1 MSYQVLA
8 RKWRPRSFREMIGQ
22 THVLK
27 ALINALDN
35 QRLHHAYLFTGTR
48 GVGKT
53 TIARIIAKCVNCEI
67 GITSTPCGTCSVCRE
82 IDEGR
87 FVDLIEIDAASR
99 TKVED
104 TRELL
109 DNVQY
114 APSRGRFKV
123 YLIDEV
129 HMLSSHSFN
138 ALLKTL
144 EEPPPYVKFILATTD
159 PQKLP
164 ATILSRCLQFSLK
177 NMTPER
183 VVEHLTHVLG
193 VENVP
198 FEDDALWLLGR
209 AADGSMR
216 DAMSLTDQAIA
227 FGEGKVLAADVR
239 AMLGTLDHG
248 QVYGVLQAL
257 LEGDARGLLEAVRH
271 LAEQG
276 PDWNGVL
283 AEMLN
288 VLHRVAVAQALPEA
302 VDNGQGDRDRVLAVA
317 QALPAEDVQFY
328 YQMGLIG
335 RRDLPLAPDPR
346 SGFEMVLLRM
356 LAFRPAGGGEAPPQT
371 LKPLGI
377 SQATVDSSQGVAAPI
392 AAPVPQATS
401 MAGAAVPAAG
411 PVAGGNAPASASAA
425 TVQAPVTPA
434 QREEAPVANP
444 AVGDNAPVPAPAS
457 AATAQVPVA
466 AAQRQAAPA
475 ASTMTAVDNSVP
487 APAPTSSAPVP
498 AAVSQREVAAA
509 ASPVASTDS
518 PATRAAPAPSP
529 AAVDDPSLP
538 WNSSAAPL
546 QNEPEAYDE
555 PLLETEA
562 EQPMLTPMPA
572 PTPAC
577 VVPPAPEREEAPED
591 EGDAIDS
598 AAPHLQAIPD
608 DFGPAG
614 MDRDD
619 EPPLDEDY
627 YPADIDASGYSFL
640 DDLASATPEPVAAP
654 EPLPA
659 SQPAS
664 GLALQWLELFPKLPI
679 SGLTA
684 SIAANCSLIA
694 VRGDE
699 WLLHLDPAQSALFNA
714 TQQRR
719 LNDALNQYHGRTIG
733 LKIELVRP
741 EQETPAQASSR
752 RRVERQHDAEASIQA
767 DPFIQQMMQ
776 KFGATVRNDTI
787 EPVDVP
793 VSQNG

>member
-8 RKWRPRSFREMIGQ
+8 RKWRPRSFREMVGQ

-27 ALINALDN
+27 ALINALDS

-53 TIARIIAKCVNCEI
+53 TIARIIAKCLNCET
-67 GITSTPCGTCSVCRE
+67 GITSTPCGECSVCRE

-227 FGEGKVLAADVR
+227 FGEGKVMAADVR

-248 QVYGVLQAL
+248 QVYDVLHAL
-257 LEGDARGLLEAVRH
+257 IEGDAKALLEAVRH

-276 PDWNGVL
+276 PDWSGVL
-283 AEMLN
+283 SEILN
-288 VLHRVAVAQALPEA
+288 VLHRVAIAQALPDG
-302 VDNGQGDRDRVLAVA
+302 VDNGQGDRDRVLALA

-346 SGFEMVLLRM
+346 GGFEMVLLRM
-356 LAFRPAGGGEAPPQT
+356 LAFRPADTADAPRQP
-371 LKPLGI
+371 LKPVGI
-377 SQATVDSSQGVAAPI
+377 SQATADSAKPVAAAPVVAPAVAPAPAAVAPVAEAAPMAVI
-392 AAPVPQATS
+392 VPVEPEPEPVVEPEPVAEEVVDLPWNDPVEPEVIQQPAVEPVLETTAEQPELPPMPLPTPDSVVPDAPEWVAAPVPEPTVADVDVATP
-401 MAGAAVPAAG
+401 GA
-411 PVAGGNAPASASAA
+411 
-425 TVQAPVTPA
+425 
-434 QREEAPVANP
+434 
-444 AVGDNAPVPAPAS
+444 D
-457 AATAQVPVA
+457 
-466 AAQRQAAPA
+466 
-475 ASTMTAVDNSVP
+475 
-487 APAPTSSAPVP
+487 
-498 AAVSQREVAAA
+498 
-509 ASPVASTDS
+509 
-518 PATRAAPAPSP
+518 
-529 AAVDDPSLP
+529 L
-538 WNSSAAPL
+538 
-546 QNEPEAYDE
+546 
-555 PLLETEA
+555 
-562 EQPMLTPMPA
+562 
-572 PTPAC
+572 
-577 VVPPAPEREEAPED
+577 
-591 EGDAIDS
+591 
-598 AAPHLQAIPD
+598 
-608 DFGPAG
+608 
-614 MDRDD
+614 DD

-627 YPADIDASGYSFL
+627 IEPDMDSAYSYL
-640 DDLASATPEPVAAP
+640 DDLASEHAAEPAP
-654 EPLPA
+654 EPEPEPA
-659 SQPAS
+659 AMPAT

-679 SGLTA
+679 TGMTG
-684 SIAANCSLIA
+684 SIAANCTLIS
-694 VRGDE
+694 VEGDH
-699 WLLHLDPAQSALFNA
+699 WLLHLDPAHSALFNA

-719 LNDALNQYHGRTIG
+719 LNDALNQYHERT
-733 LKIELVRP
+733 LTLSIELIKP
-741 EQETPAQASSR
+741 EQETPAQAASR
-752 RRVERQHDAEASIQA
+752 RRANRQREAEESIHG

-776 KFGATVRNDTI
+776 QFGAVVRHDTI
-787 EPVDVP
+787 EPVEAP
-793 VSQNG
+793 VIQGS

>member
-8 RKWRPRSFREMIGQ
+8 RKWRPRSFREMVGQ
-22 THVLK
+22 AHVLK

-53 TIARIIAKCVNCEI
+53 TIARIIAKCLNCET

-129 HMLSSHSFN
+129 HMLSTHSFN

-177 NMTPER
+177 NMSPER
-183 VVEHLTHVLG
+183 VVEHLSHVLTA
-193 VENVP
+193 ENVP
-198 FEDDALWLLGR
+198 FETDALWLLGR

-239 AMLGTLDHG
+239 AMLGSLDHG

-257 LEGDARGLLEAVRH
+257 LEGDARALLEAVRN

-276 PDWNGVL
+276 PDWAGVL

-288 VLHRVAVAQALPEA
+288 VLHRVAIAQALPEA
-302 VDNGQGDRDRVLAVA
+302 VDNGQGDRDRVLALA
-317 QALPAEDVQFY
+317 AALPAEDVQFY

-346 SGFEMVLLRM
+346 GGFEMVLLRM
-356 LAFRPAGGGEAPPQT
+356 LAFRPADTDDAPKPV
-371 LKPLGI
+371 LKPVGI
-377 SQATVDSSQGVAAPI
+377 SQATADPATPVAAP
-392 AAPVPQATS
+392 AV
-401 MAGAAVPAAG
+401 AAVPPAAAVQPAAAVAAPQQQAPT
-411 PVAGGNAPASASAA
+411 PVAPAPQP
-425 TVQAPVTPA
+425 VDAPVLQAEPA
-434 QREEAPVANP
+434 AVVEPEPQAKPEPEPEPAAVAEVVDLPWEE
-444 AVGDNAPVPAPAS
+444 S
-457 AATAQVPVA
+457 VPVA
-466 AAQRQAAPA
+466 SESMPA
-475 ASTMTAVDNSVP
+475 P
-487 APAPTSSAPVP
+487 APAPTPAPVP
-498 AAVSQREVAAA
+498 M
-509 ASPVASTDS
+509 P
-518 PATRAAPAPSP
+518 AAPAHDDEPPFDPSAY
-529 AAVDDPSLP
+529 AAV
-538 WNSSAAPL
+538 
-546 QNEPEAYDE
+546 
-555 PLLETEA
+555 
-562 EQPMLTPMPA
+562 
-572 PTPAC
+572 
-577 VVPPAPEREEAPED
+577 
-591 EGDAIDS
+591 
-598 AAPHLQAIPD
+598 
-608 DFGPAG
+608 G

-619 EPPLDEDY
+619 ELPLDEDY
-627 YPADIDASGYSFL
+627 YGGESDPVGFSYL
-640 DDLASATPEPVAAP
+640 DELAEHVQEEAPKPVA

-659 SQPAS
+659 AKPAT
-664 GLALQWLELFPKLPI
+664 GLALQWLEMFPQLPV
-679 SGLTA
+679 SGMTGN
-684 SIAANCSLIA
+684 IAANCTLVA
-694 VRGDE
+694 AEGDD
-699 WLLHLDPAQSALFNA
+699 WLLHLDPGQGALFNA

-719 LNDALNQYHGRTIG
+719 LNEALNQHLGRA
-733 LKIELVRP
+733 LNLRIELIQP
-741 EQETPAQASSR
+741 EQETPAQAAARKR
-752 RRVERQHDAEASIQA
+752 RERQHEAVVSIEQ
-767 DPFIQQMMQ
+767 DPLIQQMIQ
-776 KFGATVRNDTI
+776 LFGAKVRQDTI
-787 EPVDVP
+787 EPVEALA
-793 VSQNG
+793 SQGQ

>member
-8 RKWRPRSFREMIGQ
+8 RKWRPRSFREMVGQ

-53 TIARIIAKCVNCEI
+53 TIARILAKCLNCET
-67 GITSTPCGTCSVCRE
+67 GVSSTPCGECSVCRE

-87 FVDLIEIDAASR
+87 FVDLIEVDAASR

-114 APSRGRFKV
+114 SPTRGRYKV

-144 EEPPPYVKFILATTD
+144 EEPPPHVKFLLATTD

-164 ATILSRCLQFSLK
+164 VTILSRCLQFSLK
-177 NMTPER
+177 NMPPER

-193 VENVP
+193 AENVP

-257 LEGDARGLLEAVRH
+257 LEGDARALLEAVRH

-276 PDWNGVL
+276 PDWGGVL
-283 AEMLN
+283 AEILN
-288 VLHRVAVAQALPEA
+288 VLHRVAIAQALPEA
-302 VDNGQGDRDRVLAVA
+302 IDNGQGDRERVLALA

-356 LAFRPAGGGEAPPQT
+356 LAFRPADADGAPRTP
-371 LKPLGI
+371 LKDLGI
-377 SQATVDSSQGVAAPI
+377 SKATTDPANSPVAGAASPAPVAAVAAAPVAAP
-392 AAPVPQATS
+392 V
-401 MAGAAVPAAG
+401 
-411 PVAGGNAPASASAA
+411 
-425 TVQAPVTPA
+425 
-434 QREEAPVANP
+434 EAP
-444 AVGDNAPVPAPAS
+444 
-457 AATAQVPVA
+457 
-466 AAQRQAAPA
+466 AAPA
-475 ASTMTAVDNSVP
+475 A
-487 APAPTSSAPVP
+487 APSAPP
-498 AAVSQREVAAA
+498 AAVEARVAEAVVEEPAAA
-509 ASPVASTDS
+509 AEVVDLPWEE
-518 PATRAAPAPSP
+518 PAPSLAAEPEPEPLAVEAPSAPPAVAVEAVVETVLEALP
-529 AAVDDPSLP
+529 AALP
-538 WNSSAAPL
+538 VAP
-546 QNEPEAYDE
+546 DE
-555 PLLETEA
+555 QD
-562 EQPMLTPMPA
+562 EQ
-572 PTPAC
+572 
-577 VVPPAPEREEAPED
+577 
-591 EGDAIDS
+591 
-598 AAPHLQAIPD
+598 
-608 DFGPAG
+608 
-614 MDRDD
+614 DD
-619 EPPLDEDY
+619 EPPPADDY
-627 YPADIDASGYSFL
+627 YEVDMDTLAYL
-640 DDLASATPEPVAAP
+640 DAAP
-654 EPLPA
+654 EPDVVVVEEPLPA
-659 SQPAS
+659 AKPAT
-664 GLALQWLELFPKLPI
+664 GLAAEWLELFPRLGLG
-679 SGLTA
+679 GLTA
-684 SIAANCSLIA
+684 SIAANCTLVA
-694 VRGDE
+694 ADGDH
-699 WLLHLDPAQSALFNA
+699 WHLHLDPGQSALFNA

-719 LNDALNQYHGRTIG
+719 LNDALNQHLGRT
-733 LKIELVRP
+733 LKLEVTLQKP
-741 EQETPAQASSR
+741 EQETPAQAAAR
-752 RRVERQHDAEASIQA
+752 RRAERQRAAEASIDA
-767 DPFIQQMMQ
+767 DPL
-776 KFGATVRNDTI
+776 VRQLREQFAAVVRDGTI
-787 EPVDVP
+787 EPLEAKA
-793 VSQNG
+793 

>member
-8 RKWRPRSFREMIGQ
+8 RKWRPRSFREMVGQ

-27 ALINALDN
+27 ALINALDS

-53 TIARIIAKCVNCEI
+53 TIARIIAKCLNCET

-227 FGEGKVLAADVR
+227 FGEGKVMAADVR

-248 QVYGVLQAL
+248 QVFDVLHAL
-257 LEGDARGLLEAVRH
+257 IEGDAKALLEAVRH
-271 LAEQG
+271 LSEQG

-283 AEMLN
+283 SEILN
-288 VLHRVAVAQALPEA
+288 VLHRVAIAQALPEG
-302 VDNGQGDRDRVLAVA
+302 VDNGHGDRDRVLALA
-317 QALPAEDVQFY
+317 KALPAEDVQFY

-346 SGFEMVLLRM
+346 GGFEMVMLRM
-356 LAFRPAGGGEAPPQT
+356 LAFRPADTADAPRQP
-371 LKPLGI
+371 LKPVGI
-377 SQATVDSSQGVAAPI
+377 SQATVDSAKSV
-392 AAPVPQATS
+392 
-401 MAGAAVPAAG
+401 AGAAVVAPE
-411 PVAGGNAPASASAA
+411 PVAVAP
-425 TVQAPVTPA
+425 
-434 QREEAPVANP
+434 APVA
-444 AVGDNAPVPAPAS
+444 VEPVA
-457 AATAQVPVA
+457 PVA
-466 AAQRQAAPA
+466 APAPVA
-475 ASTMTAVDNSVP
+475 EP
-487 APAPTSSAPVP
+487 APAPVVDLPWNEPGETVVEQAPAEEPVLETIAEQPELTPMPTPTPDSVVPDAPEWVSAPVP
-498 AAVSQREVAAA
+498 EPTIADVDAA
-509 ASPVASTDS
+509 
-518 PATRAAPAPSP
+518 
-529 AAVDDPSLP
+529 
-538 WNSSAAPL
+538 
-546 QNEPEAYDE
+546 
-555 PLLETEA
+555 
-562 EQPMLTPMPA
+562 TP
-572 PTPAC
+572 
-577 VVPPAPEREEAPED
+577 
-591 EGDAIDS
+591 GID
-598 AAPHLQAIPD
+598 L
-608 DFGPAG
+608 
-614 MDRDD
+614 DD

-627 YPADIDASGYSFL
+627 IEPDMDSAYSYL
-640 DDLASATPEPVAAP
+640 DDLASEHTAEPAP
-654 EPLPA
+654 EPEAEPA
-659 SQPAS
+659 AMPAT

-679 SGLTA
+679 SGMTG
-684 SIAANCSLIA
+684 SIAANCTLIA
-694 VRGDE
+694 VDGDH
-699 WLLHLDPAQSALFNA
+699 WLLHLDPAHSALFNA

-719 LNDALNQYHGRTIG
+719 LNDALNQFHERT
-733 LKIELVRP
+733 LTVTIELIKP
-741 EQETPAQASSR
+741 EQETPAQAATR
-752 RRVERQHDAEASIQA
+752 RRLNRQREAEESIQA
-767 DPFIQQMMQ
+767 DPLIQQMMEQ
-776 KFGATVRNDTI
+776 FGAVVRHDTI
-787 EPVDVP
+787 EPVEA
-793 VSQNG
+793 QAAAG

>member
-8 RKWRPRSFREMIGQ
+8 RKWRPRSFREMVGQ

-53 TIARIIAKCVNCEI
+53 TIARIIAKCLNCET

-129 HMLSSHSFN
+129 HMLSTHSFN

-177 NMTPER
+177 NMSPER
-183 VVEHLTHVLG
+183 VVEHLSHVLG
-193 VENVP
+193 AENVP

-257 LEGDARGLLEAVRH
+257 LEGDARALLEAVRD

-276 PDWNGVL
+276 PDWSGVL

-288 VLHRVAVAQALPEA
+288 VLHRVAIAQALPEA
-302 VDNGQGDRDRVLAVA
+302 VDNGQGDRDRVLSLAA
-317 QALPAEDVQFY
+317 ALPAEDVQFY

-346 SGFEMVLLRM
+346 GGFEMVLLRM
-356 LAFRPAGGGEAPPQT
+356 LAFRPADNDDAPKPV
-371 LKPLGI
+371 LKPVGI
-377 SQATVDSSQGVAAPI
+377 SQATADSTKPVAVAAAVAPPVASQPPVEAVAPI
-392 AAPVPQATS
+392 AAPVVAEPAVVEPAAAPEVVEVAPEPEVQIA
-401 MAGAAVPAAG
+401 APAPEPVAEAVIDLPWEEPAAPVPAAQPVAQPPAAVPAAE
-411 PVAGGNAPASASAA
+411 PH
-425 TVQAPVTPA
+425 
-434 QREEAPVANP
+434 
-444 AVGDNAPVPAPAS
+444 
-457 AATAQVPVA
+457 
-466 AAQRQAAPA
+466 AAPP
-475 ASTMTAVDNSVP
+475 SDD
-487 APAPTSSAPVP
+487 APPF
-498 AAVSQREVAAA
+498 
-509 ASPVASTDS
+509 
-518 PATRAAPAPSP
+518 
-529 AAVDDPSLP
+529 DPS
-538 WNSSAAPL
+538 
-546 QNEPEAYDE
+546 AYDS
-555 PLLETEA
+555 
-562 EQPMLTPMPA
+562 
-572 PTPAC
+572 
-577 VVPPAPEREEAPED
+577 V
-591 EGDAIDS
+591 
-598 AAPHLQAIPD
+598 
-608 DFGPAG
+608 G

-627 YPADIDASGYSFL
+627 YAPESDPAGFSYL
-640 DDLASATPEPVAAP
+640 DELAEHVHEPEPVVVP

-659 SQPAS
+659 LKPAT
-664 GLALQWLELFPKLPI
+664 GLALQWLELCPQLPV
-679 SGLTA
+679 SGMTGN
-684 SIAANCSLIA
+684 IAANCTLISA
-694 VRGDE
+694 EGDD
-699 WLLHLDPAQSALFNA
+699 WLLHLDPAQGALFNS

-719 LNDALNQYHGRTIG
+719 LNDALNQHLGRT
-733 LKIELVRP
+733 LQLRIELIRP
-741 EQETPAQASSR
+741 EQETPAQAASR
-752 RRVERQHDAEASIQA
+752 KRSERQHEAEVSIEQ
-767 DPFIQQMMQ
+767 DPLIQQMIRQ
-776 KFGATVRNDTI
+776 FGATVRQDTI
-787 EPVDVP
+787 EPVEP
-793 VSQNG
+793 LVSQAQ

>member
-8 RKWRPRSFREMIGQ
+8 RKWRPRSFREMVGQ

-53 TIARIIAKCVNCEI
+53 TIARILAKCLNCET
-67 GITSTPCGTCSVCRE
+67 GVSSTPCGECSVCRE

-87 FVDLIEIDAASR
+87 FVDLIEVDAASR

-114 APSRGRFKV
+114 SPTRGRYKV

-144 EEPPPYVKFILATTD
+144 EEPPPHVKFLLATTD

-164 ATILSRCLQFSLK
+164 VTILSRCLQFSLK
-177 NMTPER
+177 NMPPER

-193 VENVP
+193 AENVP

-257 LEGDARGLLEAVRH
+257 LEGDARALLEAVRH

-276 PDWNGVL
+276 PDWGGVL
-283 AEMLN
+283 AEILN
-288 VLHRVAVAQALPEA
+288 VLHRVAIAQALPEA
-302 VDNGQGDRDRVLAVA
+302 IDNGQGDRERVLALA

-356 LAFRPAGGGEAPPQT
+356 LAFRPADADGAPRTP
-371 LKPLGI
+371 LKDLGI
-377 SQATVDSSQGVAAPI
+377 SKATTDPANSPVAGAASSAPVAAVVAAAPAVAAPVE
-392 AAPVPQATS
+392 PP
-401 MAGAAVPAAG
+401 
-411 PVAGGNAPASASAA
+411 
-425 TVQAPVTPA
+425 
-434 QREEAPVANP
+434 
-444 AVGDNAPVPAPAS
+444 
-457 AATAQVPVA
+457 
-466 AAQRQAAPA
+466 AAPA
-475 ASTMTAVDNSVP
+475 A
-487 APAPTSSAPVP
+487 APSAPP
-498 AAVSQREVAAA
+498 AAVEARVAEAVVEEPAAA
-509 ASPVASTDS
+509 AEVVDLPWEE
-518 PATRAAPAPSP
+518 PAPSL
-529 AAVDDPSLP
+529 AA
-538 WNSSAAPL
+538 
-546 QNEPEAYDE
+546 EPEPE
-555 PLLETEA
+555 PLAVEA
-562 EQPMLTPMPA
+562 PSA
-572 PTPAC
+572 
-577 VVPPAPEREEAPED
+577 PPAVAVEAVVETVLEALPTALPVAPD
-591 EGDAIDS
+591 EQDE
-598 AAPHLQAIPD
+598 Q
-608 DFGPAG
+608 
-614 MDRDD
+614 DD
-619 EPPLDEDY
+619 EPPPADDY
-627 YPADIDASGYSFL
+627 YEVDMDTLAYL
-640 DDLASATPEPVAAP
+640 DAAP
-654 EPLPA
+654 EPDVVVVEEPLPA
-659 SQPAS
+659 AKPAT
-664 GLALQWLELFPKLPI
+664 GLAAEWLELFPRLGLG
-679 SGLTA
+679 GLTA
-684 SIAANCSLIA
+684 SIGANCTLVA
-694 VRGDE
+694 ADDDH
-699 WLLHLDPAQSALFNA
+699 WHLHLDPGQSALFNA

-719 LNDALNQYHGRTIG
+719 LNDALNQHLGRT
-733 LKIELVRP
+733 LKLEVTLQKP
-741 EQETPAQASSR
+741 EQETPAQAAAR
-752 RRVERQHDAEASIQA
+752 RRAERQRAAEASIDA
-767 DPFIQQMMQ
+767 DPL
-776 KFGATVRNDTI
+776 VRQLREQFAAVVRDGTI
-787 EPVDVP
+787 EPLEAKA
-793 VSQNG
+793 

>member
-8 RKWRPRSFREMIGQ
+8 RKWRPRSFREMVGQ

-53 TIARIIAKCVNCEI
+53 TIARILAKCLNCET
-67 GITSTPCGTCSVCRE
+67 GVSSTPCGECSVCRE

-87 FVDLIEIDAASR
+87 FVDLIEVDAASR

-114 APSRGRFKV
+114 SPTRGRYKV

-144 EEPPPYVKFILATTD
+144 EEPPPHVKFLLATTD

-164 ATILSRCLQFSLK
+164 VTILSRCLQFSLK
-177 NMTPER
+177 NMPPER

-193 VENVP
+193 AENVP

-257 LEGDARGLLEAVRH
+257 LEGDARALLEAVRH

-276 PDWNGVL
+276 PDWGGVL
-283 AEMLN
+283 AEILN
-288 VLHRVAVAQALPEA
+288 VLHRVAIAQALPEA
-302 VDNGQGDRDRVLAVA
+302 IDNGQGDRERVLALA

-356 LAFRPAGGGEAPPQT
+356 LAFRPADADGAPRTP
-371 LKPLGI
+371 LKDLGI
-377 SQATVDSSQGVAAPI
+377 SKATTDPANSPVAGAASPAPVAAVAPAPVVAAP
-392 AAPVPQATS
+392 V
-401 MAGAAVPAAG
+401 
-411 PVAGGNAPASASAA
+411 
-425 TVQAPVTPA
+425 
-434 QREEAPVANP
+434 E
-444 AVGDNAPVPAPAS
+444 
-457 AATAQVPVA
+457 
-466 AAQRQAAPA
+466 APA
-475 ASTMTAVDNSVP
+475 APP
-487 APAPTSSAPVP
+487 AAPSAPP
-498 AAVSQREVAAA
+498 AAVEVRVAEAVVEEPAAA
-509 ASPVASTDS
+509 AEVVDLPWEE
-518 PATRAAPAPSP
+518 PAPSLAAEPEPEPEPEPLAVEAPSAPPAVAVEAVVETVLEALP
-529 AAVDDPSLP
+529 AALP
-538 WNSSAAPL
+538 VAP
-546 QNEPEAYDE
+546 DE
-555 PLLETEA
+555 QD
-562 EQPMLTPMPA
+562 EQ
-572 PTPAC
+572 
-577 VVPPAPEREEAPED
+577 
-591 EGDAIDS
+591 
-598 AAPHLQAIPD
+598 
-608 DFGPAG
+608 
-614 MDRDD
+614 DD
-619 EPPLDEDY
+619 EPPPADDY
-627 YPADIDASGYSFL
+627 YEVDMDTLAYL
-640 DDLASATPEPVAAP
+640 DAAP
-654 EPLPA
+654 EPDVVVVEEPLPA
-659 SQPAS
+659 AKPAT
-664 GLALQWLELFPKLPI
+664 GLAAEWLELFPRLGLG
-679 SGLTA
+679 GLTA
-684 SIAANCSLIA
+684 SIAANCTLVA
-694 VRGDE
+694 ADGDH
-699 WLLHLDPAQSALFNA
+699 WHLHLDPGQSALFNA

-719 LNDALNQYHGRTIG
+719 LNDALNQHLGRT
-733 LKIELVRP
+733 LKLEVTLQKP
-741 EQETPAQASSR
+741 EQETPAQAAAR
-752 RRVERQHDAEASIQA
+752 RRAERQRAAEASIDA
-767 DPFIQQMMQ
+767 DPL
-776 KFGATVRNDTI
+776 VRQLREQFAAVVRDGTI
-787 EPVDVP
+787 EPLEAKA
-793 VSQNG
+793 

>member
-8 RKWRPRSFREMIGQ
+8 RKWRPRSFREMVGQ

-27 ALINALDN
+27 ALINALDS

-53 TIARIIAKCVNCEI
+53 TIARIIAKCLNCET
-67 GITSTPCGTCSVCRE
+67 GITSSPCGECSVCRE

-193 VENVP
+193 AENIP

-227 FGEGKVLAADVR
+227 FGEGKVLATDVR

-248 QVYGVLQAL
+248 QVYDVLTAL
-257 LEGDARGLLEAVRH
+257 IDGDARSLLEAVRH

-276 PDWNGVL
+276 PDWSGVL
-283 AEMLN
+283 SEILN
-288 VLHRVAVAQALPEA
+288 VLHRVAIAQALPEG
-302 VDNGQGDRDRVLAVA
+302 VDNGHGDRDRVLALA

-346 SGFEMVLLRM
+346 GGFEMVLLRM
-356 LAFRPAGGGEAPPQT
+356 LAFRPADSENAPRQP
-371 LKPLGI
+371 LKSVGI
-377 SQATVDSSQGVAAPI
+377 NPATVDSQAAVAG
-392 AAPVPQATS
+392 AAPV
-401 MAGAAVPAAG
+401 
-411 PVAGGNAPASASAA
+411 APA
-425 TVQAPVTPA
+425 PA
-434 QREEAPVANP
+434 HVPAPVAP
-444 AVGDNAPVPAPAS
+444 A
-457 AATAQVPVA
+457 PVA
-466 AAQRQAAPA
+466 AATPVVEATKVEAPA
-475 ASTMTAVDNSVP
+475 APVEEVD
-487 APAPTSSAPVP
+487 
-498 AAVSQREVAAA
+498 
-509 ASPVASTDS
+509 
-518 PATRAAPAPSP
+518 
-529 AAVDDPSLP
+529 LP
-538 WNSSAAPL
+538 WNEPKAAQPVSAP
-546 QNEPEAYDE
+546 EPE
-555 PLLETEA
+555 
-562 EQPMLTPMPA
+562 
-572 PTPAC
+572 
-577 VVPPAPEREEAPED
+577 
-591 EGDAIDS
+591 
-598 AAPHLQAIPD
+598 
-608 DFGPAG
+608 
-614 MDRDD
+614 
-619 EPPLDEDY
+619 
-627 YPADIDASGYSFL
+627 
-640 DDLASATPEPVAAP
+640 PEPVAAP
-654 EPLPA
+654 VAEEVPEPVLDTVAEQPELTPMPSPAPASPVPDAPEEVSPEQVQAAAEVVTPGMLEHVPDAVAYVPAPMERDDEPPPDDDYYEPDVDIDPASFAYLDDLAHDAVEAVEKEPELLPA
-659 SQPAS
+659 AKPAT
-664 GLALQWLELFPKLPI
+664 GLAADWLELFPKLPI
-679 SGLTA
+679 SGMTG
-684 SIAANCSLIA
+684 SIAANCTLIA
-694 VRGDE
+694 VDGDN
-699 WLLHLDPAQSALFNA
+699 WLLHLDPAHSALFNA

-719 LNDALNQYHGRTIG
+719 LNDALNQYHERT
-733 LKIELVRP
+733 LNLSIELIKP
-741 EQETPAQASSR
+741 EQETPAQAAAR
-752 RRVERQHDAEASIQA
+752 KRADRQRQAEASIHS
-767 DPFIQQMMQ
+767 DPFIQQMMEQ
-776 KFGATVRNDTI
+776 FGAFIRDDTI
-787 EPVDVP
+787 APVDAP
-793 VSQNG
+793 VTP

>member
-8 RKWRPRSFREMIGQ
+8 RKWRPRSFREMVGQ

-27 ALINALDN
+27 ALINALDS

-53 TIARIIAKCVNCEI
+53 TIARIIAKCLNCET
-67 GITSTPCGTCSVCRE
+67 GITSMPCGTCSVCRE

-227 FGEGKVLAADVR
+227 FGEGKVMAADVR

-248 QVYGVLQAL
+248 QVYDVLHAL
-257 LEGDARGLLEAVRH
+257 IEGDAKALLEAVRH

-283 AEMLN
+283 SEILN
-288 VLHRVAVAQALPEA
+288 VLHRVAIAQALPEG
-302 VDNGQGDRDRVLAVA
+302 VDNGHGDRDRVLALA

-346 SGFEMVLLRM
+346 GGFEMVLLRM
-356 LAFRPAGGGEAPPQT
+356 LAFRPADTADAPRQP
-371 LKPLGI
+371 LKPVGI
-377 SQATVDSSQGVAAPI
+377 SQATVDSAQSVA
-392 AAPVPQATS
+392 VPQ
-401 MAGAAVPAAG
+401 
-411 PVAGGNAPASASAA
+411 
-425 TVQAPVTPA
+425 
-434 QREEAPVANP
+434 R
-444 AVGDNAPVPAPAS
+444 
-457 AATAQVPVA
+457 
-466 AAQRQAAPA
+466 
-475 ASTMTAVDNSVP
+475 
-487 APAPTSSAPVP
+487 
-498 AAVSQREVAAA
+498 
-509 ASPVASTDS
+509 
-518 PATRAAPAPSP
+518 
-529 AAVDDPSLP
+529 
-538 WNSSAAPL
+538 
-546 QNEPEAYDE
+546 
-555 PLLETEA
+555 
-562 EQPMLTPMPA
+562 
-572 PTPAC
+572 
-577 VVPPAPEREEAPED
+577 VVPPAP
-591 EGDAIDS
+591 S
-598 AAPHLQAIPD
+598 AAPPVAPVPQPETPAVVAEVEPAPVVAEEVVDLPWNDPIPVQD
-608 DFGPAG
+608 EPVLETVAEQPDLTPMPVPVPDSVVPDAPEWAAAPIPEPSVAEVDAATPG
-614 MDRDD
+614 MDLDD

-627 YPADIDASGYSFL
+627 IEPDMDSAYSYL
-640 DDLASATPEPVAAP
+640 DELASEHAAEPAP
-654 EPLPA
+654 EPEPEPA
-659 SQPAS
+659 AMPAT
-664 GLALQWLELFPKLPI
+664 GLALQWLELFAKLPI
-679 SGLTA
+679 SGMTG
-684 SIAANCSLIA
+684 SIAANCTLIA
-694 VRGDE
+694 VDGDH
-699 WLLHLDPAQSALFNA
+699 WLLHLDPAHSALFNA

-719 LNDALNQYHGRTIG
+719 LNDALNQYHQRT
-733 LKIELVRP
+733 LTLTIELIKP
-741 EQETPAQASSR
+741 EQETPAQAASR
-752 RRVERQHDAEASIQA
+752 RRADRQREAEDSIHG

-776 KFGATVRNDTI
+776 QFGAVIRNDTI
-787 EPVDVP
+787 EPVEALVT
-793 VSQNG
+793 QG

>member
-8 RKWRPRSFREMIGQ
+8 RKWRPRSFREMVGQ

-27 ALINALDN
+27 ALINALDS

-53 TIARIIAKCVNCEI
+53 TIARIIAKCLNCET
-67 GITSTPCGTCSVCRE
+67 GITSTPCGECSVCRE

-183 VVEHLTHVLG
+183 VVEHLSHVLS
-193 VENVP
+193 VENIP

-227 FGEGKVLAADVR
+227 FGEGKVLAGDVR

-248 QVYGVLQAL
+248 QVFDLLHAL
-257 LEGDARGLLEAVRH
+257 IEGDARALLEAVRH

-283 AEMLN
+283 SEILN
-288 VLHRVAVAQALPEA
+288 VFHRVAIAQALPEGL
-302 VDNGQGDRDRVLAVA
+302 DNGHGDRDRVLALA
-317 QALPAEDVQFY
+317 SALPAEDVQFY

-346 SGFEMVLLRM
+346 GGFEMVLLRM
-356 LAFRPAGGGEAPPQT
+356 LAFRPAGTADAPSQP
-371 LKPLGI
+371 LKPVGI
-377 SQATVDSSQGVAAPI
+377 SQATVDSTSPVAATATAAVAAPAPV
-392 AAPVPQATS
+392 AAPVP
-401 MAGAAVPAAG
+401 
-411 PVAGGNAPASASAA
+411 
-425 TVQAPVTPA
+425 
-434 QREEAPVANP
+434 E
-444 AVGDNAPVPAPAS
+444 
-457 AATAQVPVA
+457 A
-466 AAQRQAAPA
+466 AAQ
-475 ASTMTAVDNSVP
+475 
-487 APAPTSSAPVP
+487 
-498 AAVSQREVAAA
+498 
-509 ASPVASTDS
+509 
-518 PATRAAPAPSP
+518 
-529 AAVDDPSLP
+529 
-538 WNSSAAPL
+538 
-546 QNEPEAYDE
+546 
-555 PLLETEA
+555 
-562 EQPMLTPMPA
+562 PA
-572 PTPAC
+572 PTPVPVVEATAPVVAEIDLPWNEPSAPVIEQEAPPEPVLDTVSEQPELPPMPLPTPDS
-577 VVPPAPEREEAPED
+577 VVPDAPEW
-591 EGDAIDS
+591 S
-598 AAPHLQAIPD
+598 AAPMPQPTPEQVDAALS
-608 DFGPAG
+608 G

-627 YPADIDASGYSFL
+627 IEPDMDSAAYSYL
-640 DDLASATPEPVAAP
+640 DELASEHAAQPAPEP

-659 SQPAS
+659 SMPAT
-664 GLALQWLELFPKLPI
+664 GLALEWLNLFPQLPV
-679 SGLTA
+679 SGMTA
-684 SIAANCSLIA
+684 SIGANCTLIA
-694 VRGDE
+694 VEGDD
-699 WLLHLDPAQSALFNA
+699 WLLHLDPAHSALFNA

-719 LNDALNQYHGRTIG
+719 LNDALNQHLQRT
-733 LKIELVRP
+733 LKVTIELIKP
-741 EQETPAQASSR
+741 EQETPAQAASR
-752 RRVERQHDAEASIQA
+752 LRAERQRLAEESIYA
-767 DPFIQQMMQ
+767 DPLVQQMIKQ
-776 KFGATVRNDTI
+776 FDASVRDDTI
-787 EPVDVP
+787 QPVDVIEAQA
-793 VSQNG
+793 S

>member
-8 RKWRPRSFREMIGQ
+8 RKWRPRSFREMVGQ

-27 ALINALDN
+27 ALINALDS

-53 TIARIIAKCVNCEI
+53 TIARIIAKCLNCET
-67 GITSTPCGTCSVCRE
+67 GITSSPCGECSVCRE

-183 VVEHLTHVLG
+183 VVEHLTHVLTA
-193 VENVP
+193 ENVP

-248 QVYGVLQAL
+248 QVYDVLHSL
-257 LEGDARGLLEAVRH
+257 IEGDAKALLEAVRH

-283 AEMLN
+283 SEILN
-288 VLHRVAVAQALPEA
+288 VLHRVAIAQALPEG
-302 VDNGQGDRDRVLAVA
+302 VDNGHGDRDRVLALA

-346 SGFEMVLLRM
+346 GGFEMVLLRM
-356 LAFRPAGGGEAPPQT
+356 LAFRPADTADAPRQP
-371 LKPLGI
+371 LKPVGI
-377 SQATVDSSQGVAAPI
+377 SQATVDSAHSVAAAPKPAPVVAAAVAPTPAPAPVAAP
-392 AAPVPQATS
+392 APAAEPAPAVVAEPAPAPAPVPQ
-401 MAGAAVPAAG
+401 PE
-411 PVAGGNAPASASAA
+411 PEPIVA
-425 TVQAPVTPA
+425 
-434 QREEAPVANP
+434 EEV
-444 AVGDNAPVPAPAS
+444 
-457 AATAQVPVA
+457 
-466 AAQRQAAPA
+466 
-475 ASTMTAVDNSVP
+475 VD
-487 APAPTSSAPVP
+487 
-498 AAVSQREVAAA
+498 
-509 ASPVASTDS
+509 
-518 PATRAAPAPSP
+518 
-529 AAVDDPSLP
+529 LP
-538 WNSSAAPL
+538 WNDPV
-546 QNEPEAYDE
+546 EPEPE
-555 PLLETEA
+555 PAQQPAVEPVLETEG
-562 EQPMLTPMPA
+562 EQPELPPMPL
-572 PTPAC
+572 PTPDS
-577 VVPPAPEREEAPED
+577 VVPDAPEWA
-591 EGDAIDS
+591 
-598 AAPHLQAIPD
+598 AAPIPEPSVAD
-608 DFGPAG
+608 VDAATPG
-614 MDRDD
+614 MDLDD

-627 YPADIDASGYSFL
+627 IEPDLDSAYSYL
-640 DDLASATPEPVAAP
+640 DDLASEHTAEPAP
-654 EPLPA
+654 EPEPEPA
-659 SQPAS
+659 AAPAT
-664 GLALQWLELFPKLPI
+664 GLALQWLELFPQLPI
-679 SGLTA
+679 SGMTG
-684 SIAANCSLIA
+684 SIAANCTLIA
-694 VRGDE
+694 VDGDH
-699 WLLHLDPAQSALFNA
+699 WLMHLDPAHSALFNA

-719 LNDALNQYHGRTIG
+719 LNDALNQFHGRT
-733 LKIELVRP
+733 LTLTIELIKP
-741 EQETPAQASSR
+741 EQETPAQAASR
-752 RRVERQHDAEASIQA
+752 RRANRQREAEESIHG
-767 DPFIQQMMQ
+767 DPFIQQMVQ
-776 KFGATVRNDTI
+776 QFGAVVRHDTI
-787 EPVDVP
+787 EPVDALVT
-793 VSQNG
+793 QG

>member
-8 RKWRPRSFREMIGQ
+8 RKWRPRSFREMVGQ

-27 ALINALDN
+27 ALINALDS

-53 TIARIIAKCVNCEI
+53 TIARIIAKCLNCET
-67 GITSTPCGTCSVCRE
+67 GITSTPCGECSVCRE

-183 VVEHLTHVLG
+183 VVEHLSHVLS

-248 QVYGVLQAL
+248 QVFDLLHAL
-257 LEGDARGLLEAVRH
+257 IQGDAKALLEAVRH

-283 AEMLN
+283 SEILN
-288 VLHRVAVAQALPEA
+288 VFHRVAIAQALPEG
-302 VDNGQGDRDRVLAVA
+302 VDNGHGDRDRVLALA
-317 QALPAEDVQFY
+317 QAMPAEDVQFY

-346 SGFEMVLLRM
+346 GGFEMVLLRM
-356 LAFRPAGGGEAPPQT
+356 LAFRPADTGDAPSQP
-371 LKPLGI
+371 LKPVGI
-377 SQATVDSSQGVAAPI
+377 SQATVDSAQAVAT
-392 AAPVPQATS
+392 AAALTPVATPVP
-401 MAGAAVPAAG
+401 
-411 PVAGGNAPASASAA
+411 
-425 TVQAPVTPA
+425 
-434 QREEAPVANP
+434 E
-444 AVGDNAPVPAPAS
+444 
-457 AATAQVPVA
+457 PVA
-466 AAQRQAAPA
+466 ASEPQVAP
-475 ASTMTAVDNSVP
+475 SPTP
-487 APAPTSSAPVP
+487 APAPVVEPRAPVVAEVDLPWNEP
-498 AAVSQREVAAA
+498 AV
-509 ASPVASTDS
+509 PVVEQ
-518 PATRAAPAPSP
+518 APAPEPVLETVSEPP
-529 AAVDDPSLP
+529 ALP
-538 WNSSAAPL
+538 PMPLPTPDSVVPDAPQWTAAPIP
-546 QNEPEAYDE
+546 EP
-555 PLLETEA
+555 TA
-562 EQPMLTPMPA
+562 EQ
-572 PTPAC
+572 
-577 VVPPAPEREEAPED
+577 V
-591 EGDAIDS
+591 DAALS
-598 AAPHLQAIPD
+598 
-608 DFGPAG
+608 G

-627 YPADIDASGYSFL
+627 IEPDMDSAAYSYL
-640 DDLASATPEPVAAP
+640 DELASEHAAEHEPAP
-654 EPLPA
+654 EPEP
-659 SQPAS
+659 QPAAMPAT
-664 GLALQWLELFPKLPI
+664 GLALEWLNMFPKLPV
-679 SGLTA
+679 SGMTA
-684 SIAANCSLIA
+684 SIGANCTLISA
-694 VRGDE
+694 EGDE
-699 WLLHLDPAQSALFNA
+699 WLLHLDPAHSALFNA

-719 LNDALNQYHGRTIG
+719 LNDALNQHLQRT
-733 LKIELVRP
+733 LKVTIELIKP
-741 EQETPAQASSR
+741 EQETPAQAAAR
-752 RRVERQHDAEASIQA
+752 LRAERQRLAEESIYA
-767 DPFIQQMMQ
+767 DPLVQHMIQQ
-776 KFGATVRNDTI
+776 FDAAVRDDTI
-787 EPVDVP
+787 QPVDVVEP
-793 VSQNG
+793 QAS

>member
-8 RKWRPRSFREMIGQ
+8 RKWRPRSFREMVGQ

-27 ALINALDN
+27 ALINALDS

-53 TIARIIAKCVNCEI
+53 TIARIIAKCLNCET
-67 GITSTPCGTCSVCRE
+67 GITSTPCGVCSVCKE

-227 FGEGKVLAADVR
+227 FGEGKVMATDVR

-248 QVYGVLQAL
+248 QVFDVLTAL
-257 LEGDARGLLEAVRH
+257 LEGDARGVLEAVRH

-283 AEMLN
+283 SEILN
-288 VLHRVAVAQALPEA
+288 VLHRVAIAQALPEG
-302 VDNGQGDRDRVLAVA
+302 VDNGHGDRDRVLALA

-346 SGFEMVLLRM
+346 GGFEMVLLRM
-356 LAFRPAGGGEAPPQT
+356 LAFRPADSENAPRQP
-371 LKPLGI
+371 LKPVGI
-377 SQATVDSSQGVAAPI
+377 SQATADSQRAVADATPVASVPSQPPVMAAPDPAFEATVPAPEPAPVK
-392 AAPVPQATS
+392 AAPVEPEPEQAQ
-401 MAGAAVPAAG
+401 PAPPAPAEEIDLPWNEPKT
-411 PVAGGNAPASASAA
+411 PVADVIPEPVAEPA
-425 TVQAPVTPA
+425 
-434 QREEAPVANP
+434 EAPVAE
-444 AVGDNAPVPAPAS
+444 PVLETLGEQPDLTPMPTPAPAS
-457 AATAQVPVA
+457 PVPDAPQVEEQQAQEQPAEKPQPVA
-466 AAQRQAAPA
+466 EQA
-475 ASTMTAVDNSVP
+475 V
-487 APAPTSSAPVP
+487 
-498 AAVSQREVAAA
+498 
-509 ASPVASTDS
+509 
-518 PATRAAPAPSP
+518 
-529 AAVDDPSLP
+529 
-538 WNSSAAPL
+538 
-546 QNEPEAYDE
+546 
-555 PLLETEA
+555 
-562 EQPMLTPMPA
+562 
-572 PTPAC
+572 TPAML
-577 VVPPAPEREEAPED
+577 E
-591 EGDAIDS
+591 
-598 AAPHLQAIPD
+598 AIPD
-608 DFGPAG
+608 VAYLSAP

-619 EPPLDEDY
+619 EPPPDDDYVEPDVDIDPASYAYLDEL
-627 YPADIDASGYSFL
+627 AHESVGDAEPVE
-640 DDLASATPEPVAAP
+640 PEPTPAAM
-654 EPLPA
+654 PA
-659 SQPAS
+659 T
-664 GLALQWLELFPKLPI
+664 GLALEWLEMFPGLPI
-679 SGLTA
+679 SGMTG
-684 SIAANCSLIA
+684 SIAANCTLMGKE
-694 VRGDE
+694 GDH
-699 WLLHLDPAQSALFNA
+699 WLLHLDPAHSALFNS

-719 LNDALNQYHGRTIG
+719 LNDALNQFTGRTIN
-733 LKIELVRP
+733 LSIELIKP
-741 EQETPAQASSR
+741 EQETPAQAASR
-752 RRVERQHDAEASIQA
+752 LRAERQRQAEASIHA
-767 DPFIQQMMQ
+767 DPFIQQMLQ
-776 KFGATVRNDTI
+776 QFGAMIREDTI
-787 EPVDVP
+787 KPVDAP
-793 VSQNG
+793 AAQTQ

>member
-8 RKWRPRSFREMIGQ
+8 RKWRPRSFREMVGQ

-53 TIARIIAKCVNCEI
+53 TIARILAKCLNCET
-67 GITSTPCGTCSVCRE
+67 GVSSTPCGECSVCRE

-87 FVDLIEIDAASR
+87 FVDLIEVDAASR

-114 APSRGRFKV
+114 SPTRGRYKV

-144 EEPPPYVKFILATTD
+144 EEPPPHVKFLLATTD

-164 ATILSRCLQFSLK
+164 VTILSRCLQFSLK
-177 NMTPER
+177 NMPPER

-193 VENVP
+193 AENVP

-257 LEGDARGLLEAVRH
+257 LEGDARALLEAVRH

-276 PDWNGVL
+276 PDWGGVL
-283 AEMLN
+283 AEILN
-288 VLHRVAVAQALPEA
+288 VLHRVAIAQALPEA
-302 VDNGQGDRDRVLAVA
+302 IDNGQGDRERVLALA

-356 LAFRPAGGGEAPPQT
+356 LAFRPADADGAPRTP
-371 LKPLGI
+371 LKDLGI
-377 SQATVDSSQGVAAPI
+377 SKATTDPANSPVAGAASPAPVAAVAPAPVVAAP
-392 AAPVPQATS
+392 V
-401 MAGAAVPAAG
+401 
-411 PVAGGNAPASASAA
+411 
-425 TVQAPVTPA
+425 
-434 QREEAPVANP
+434 E
-444 AVGDNAPVPAPAS
+444 
-457 AATAQVPVA
+457 
-466 AAQRQAAPA
+466 APA
-475 ASTMTAVDNSVP
+475 APP
-487 APAPTSSAPVP
+487 AAPSAPP
-498 AAVSQREVAAA
+498 AAVEARVAEAVVEEPAAA
-509 ASPVASTDS
+509 AEVVDLPWEE
-518 PATRAAPAPSP
+518 PAPSLAAEPEPEPEPLAVEAPSAPPAVAVEAVVETVLEALP
-529 AAVDDPSLP
+529 AALP
-538 WNSSAAPL
+538 VAP
-546 QNEPEAYDE
+546 DE
-555 PLLETEA
+555 
-562 EQPMLTPMPA
+562 Q
-572 PTPAC
+572 
-577 VVPPAPEREEAPED
+577 
-591 EGDAIDS
+591 
-598 AAPHLQAIPD
+598 
-608 DFGPAG
+608 
-614 MDRDD
+614 DD
-619 EPPLDEDY
+619 EPPPADDY
-627 YPADIDASGYSFL
+627 YEVDMDTLAYL
-640 DDLASATPEPVAAP
+640 DAAP
-654 EPLPA
+654 EPDVVVVEEPLPA
-659 SQPAS
+659 AKPAT
-664 GLALQWLELFPKLPI
+664 GLAAEWLELFPRLGLG
-679 SGLTA
+679 GLTA
-684 SIAANCSLIA
+684 SIAANCTLVA
-694 VRGDE
+694 ADDDH
-699 WLLHLDPAQSALFNA
+699 WHLHLDPGQSALFNA

-719 LNDALNQYHGRTIG
+719 LNDALNQHLGRT
-733 LKIELVRP
+733 LKLEVTLQKP
-741 EQETPAQASSR
+741 EQETPAQAAAR
-752 RRVERQHDAEASIQA
+752 RRAERQRAAEASIDA
-767 DPFIQQMMQ
+767 DPL
-776 KFGATVRNDTI
+776 VRQLREQFAAVVRDGTI
-787 EPVDVP
+787 EPLEAKA
-793 VSQNG
+793 

>member
-8 RKWRPRSFREMIGQ
+8 RKWRPRSFREMVGQ

-53 TIARIIAKCVNCEI
+53 TIARIIAKCLNCET

-183 VVEHLTHVLG
+183 VVEHLSHVLAA
-193 VENVP
+193 ENVP

-257 LEGDARGLLEAVRH
+257 LEGDARALLEAVRH

-288 VLHRVAVAQALPEA
+288 VLHRVAIAQALPEA
-302 VDNGQGDRDRVLAVA
+302 VDNGQGDRERVLALA

-346 SGFEMVLLRM
+346 GGFEMVLLRM
-356 LAFRPAGGGEAPPQT
+356 LAFRPADTDDAPTPV
-371 LKPLGI
+371 LKPVGI
-377 SQATVDSSQGVAAPI
+377 SQATADSASKVAAASPAAPAVS
-392 AAPVPQATS
+392 AAPV
-401 MAGAAVPAAG
+401 AVPAPTVPVVE
-411 PVAGGNAPASASAA
+411 PVAEPEPE
-425 TVQAPVTPA
+425 PVEVVTQVP
-434 QREEAPVANP
+434 EPVVDLPWNDPVEAPPVVEP
-444 AVGDNAPVPAPAS
+444 EPEPEAP
-457 AATAQVPVA
+457 Q
-466 AAQRQAAPA
+466 
-475 ASTMTAVDNSVP
+475 P
-487 APAPTSSAPVP
+487 APAPAPVQASAP
-498 AAVSQREVAAA
+498 Q
-509 ASPVASTDS
+509 
-518 PATRAAPAPSP
+518 
-529 AAVDDPSLP
+529 
-538 WNSSAAPL
+538 
-546 QNEPEAYDE
+546 DE
-555 PLLETEA
+555 P
-562 EQPMLTPMPA
+562 
-572 PTPAC
+572 
-577 VVPPAPEREEAPED
+577 
-591 EGDAIDS
+591 
-598 AAPHLQAIPD
+598 PHHD
-608 DFGPAG
+608 GMGYSPAG

-627 YPADIDASGYSFL
+627 YEPDMDPASYSYL
-640 DDLASATPEPVAAP
+640 DELAIEHVHEAAPLAQP

-659 SQPAS
+659 AQPAT
-664 GLALQWLELFPKLPI
+664 GLALQWLELFPQLPI
-679 SGLTA
+679 SGMTG
-684 SIAANCSLIA
+684 SIAANCTLISA
-694 VRGDE
+694 QGDD
-699 WLLHLDPAQSALFNA
+699 WLLHLDPAHSALFNA

-719 LNDALNQYHGRTIG
+719 LNEALNQHFGRT
-733 LKIELVRP
+733 LRLSIELIRP
-741 EQETPAQASSR
+741 EQETPAQAAAR
-752 RRVERQHDAEASIQA
+752 KRAERQGEAEASIHA
-767 DPFIQQMMQ
+767 DPLIQQMIQ
-776 KFGATVRNDTI
+776 QFGAMVRQDTI
-787 EPVDVP
+787 EPVDAP
-793 VSQNG
+793 VTQGE

>member
-8 RKWRPRSFREMIGQ
+8 RKWRPRSFREMVGQ

-27 ALINALDN
+27 ALINALDS

-53 TIARIIAKCVNCEI
+53 TIARIIAKCLNCET
-67 GITSTPCGTCSVCRE
+67 GITSSPCGECSVCRE

-183 VVEHLTHVLG
+183 VVEHLTHVLTA
-193 VENVP
+193 ENVP

-227 FGEGKVLAADVR
+227 FGEGKVLATDVR

-248 QVYGVLQAL
+248 QVYDVLHAL
-257 LEGDARGLLEAVRH
+257 IEGDAKALLEAVRH

-283 AEMLN
+283 SEILN
-288 VLHRVAVAQALPEA
+288 VLHRVAIAQVLPEG
-302 VDNGQGDRDRVLAVA
+302 VDNGHGDRDRVLALA
-317 QALPAEDVQFY
+317 QALRAEDVQFY

-346 SGFEMVLLRM
+346 GGFEMVLLRM
-356 LAFRPAGGGEAPPQT
+356 LAFRPADTADAPRQP
-371 LKPLGI
+371 LKPVGI
-377 SQATVDSSQGVAAPI
+377 SQATVDSANSVAAAPKP
-392 AAPVPQATS
+392 APVV
-401 MAGAAVPAAG
+401 AAAA
-411 PVAGGNAPASASAA
+411 A
-425 TVQAPVTPA
+425 
-434 QREEAPVANP
+434 
-444 AVGDNAPVPAPAS
+444 PAPAP
-457 AATAQVPVA
+457 APV
-466 AAQRQAAPA
+466 AAPA
-475 ASTMTAVDNSVP
+475 AEPEPVVPVVEAHPEPEPFAVETV
-487 APAPTSSAPVP
+487 
-498 AAVSQREVAAA
+498 
-509 ASPVASTDS
+509 
-518 PATRAAPAPSP
+518 
-529 AAVDDPSLP
+529 VDLP
-538 WNSSAAPL
+538 WNDPVEAEAEPAPVQQPAVEPVLETAGEQPELPPMPLPTPDSVVPDAPEWAAAPIP
-546 QNEPEAYDE
+546 EPSVADVD
-555 PLLETEA
+555 A
-562 EQPMLTPMPA
+562 ATP
-572 PTPAC
+572 
-577 VVPPAPEREEAPED
+577 
-591 EGDAIDS
+591 
-598 AAPHLQAIPD
+598 
-608 DFGPAG
+608 G
-614 MDRDD
+614 MDMDD

-627 YPADIDASGYSFL
+627 IEPDMDSAYSYL
-640 DDLASATPEPVAAP
+640 DELASEHAADPEPEPEPEPAAAP
-654 EPLPA
+654 A
-659 SQPAS
+659 T

-679 SGLTA
+679 SGMTG
-684 SIAANCSLIA
+684 SIAANCTLIA
-694 VRGDE
+694 VDGDH
-699 WLLHLDPAQSALFNA
+699 WLMHLDPAHSALFNA

-719 LNDALNQYHGRTIG
+719 LNDALNQFHGRT
-733 LKIELVRP
+733 LTLTIELIKP
-741 EQETPAQASSR
+741 EQETPAQAASR
-752 RRVERQHDAEASIQA
+752 RRANRQREAEESIHG
-767 DPFIQQMMQ
+767 DPFIQQMVQ
-776 KFGATVRNDTI
+776 QFGAVVRSDTI
-787 EPVDVP
+787 EPVDALVT
-793 VSQNG
+793 QG

>member
-8 RKWRPRSFREMIGQ
+8 RKWRPRSFREMVGQ

-27 ALINALDN
+27 ALINALDS

-53 TIARIIAKCVNCEI
+53 TIARIIAKCLNCET

-227 FGEGKVLAADVR
+227 FGEGKVMAADVR

-248 QVYGVLQAL
+248 QVYDVLHAL
-257 LEGDARGLLEAVRH
+257 INGDAKALLEAVRH

-283 AEMLN
+283 SEILN
-288 VLHRVAVAQALPEA
+288 VLHRVAIAQALPDG
-302 VDNGQGDRDRVLAVA
+302 VDNGHGDRDRVLALA

-346 SGFEMVLLRM
+346 GGFEMVLLRM
-356 LAFRPAGGGEAPPQT
+356 LAFRPADSADAPRQP
-371 LKPLGI
+371 LKPVGI
-377 SQATVDSSQGVAAPI
+377 SQATVDSAQSV
-392 AAPVPQATS
+392 
-401 MAGAAVPAAG
+401 AGAAVA
-411 PVAGGNAPASASAA
+411 
-425 TVQAPVTPA
+425 APVVA
-434 QREEAPVANP
+434 ASAPVA
-444 AVGDNAPVPAPAS
+444 APV
-457 AATAQVPVA
+457 VE
-466 AAQRQAAPA
+466 AAPA
-475 ASTMTAVDNSVP
+475 VAPVAVP
-487 APAPTSSAPVP
+487 APAPVAPVAPAPQPVVETPPQAAPVVAEEVVDLPWNDPVEPVVAQQPAVEPVLETAAEQPELTPMPTPTPDSVVPDAPEWVSAPVP
-498 AAVSQREVAAA
+498 EPSVAEVDAA
-509 ASPVASTDS
+509 
-518 PATRAAPAPSP
+518 
-529 AAVDDPSLP
+529 
-538 WNSSAAPL
+538 
-546 QNEPEAYDE
+546 
-555 PLLETEA
+555 
-562 EQPMLTPMPA
+562 TP
-572 PTPAC
+572 
-577 VVPPAPEREEAPED
+577 
-591 EGDAIDS
+591 GID
-598 AAPHLQAIPD
+598 L
-608 DFGPAG
+608 
-614 MDRDD
+614 DD

-627 YPADIDASGYSFL
+627 IEPDMDSAYSYL
-640 DDLASATPEPVAAP
+640 DELASEHAADPEPEP

-659 SQPAS
+659 AQPAT
-664 GLALQWLELFPKLPI
+664 GLALEWLELFPKLPI
-679 SGLTA
+679 SGMTA
-684 SIAANCSLIA
+684 SIAANCTLIA
-694 VRGDE
+694 AEGDN
-699 WLLHLDPAQSALFNA
+699 WLLHLDPAHSALFNA

-719 LNDALNQYHGRTIG
+719 LNDALNQYHQRT
-733 LKIELVRP
+733 LTVSIELIKP
-741 EQETPAQASSR
+741 EQETPAQAASR
-752 RRVERQHDAEASIQA
+752 RRANRQREAEESIHG
-767 DPFIQQMMQ
+767 DPFIQQMVRE
-776 KFGATVRNDTI
+776 FGAVVRHDTI
-787 EPVDVP
+787 EPVEAL
-793 VSQNG
+793 VSQG